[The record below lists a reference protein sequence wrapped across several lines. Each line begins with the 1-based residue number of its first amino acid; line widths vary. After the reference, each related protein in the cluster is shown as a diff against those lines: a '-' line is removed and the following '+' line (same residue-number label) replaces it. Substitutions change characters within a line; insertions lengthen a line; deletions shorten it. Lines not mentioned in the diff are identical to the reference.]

1 MYLVLCTLPKKAA
14 AARKHTKCQAQAP
27 STKMYDVIIIGAGPA
42 GLSTAFWCDEL
53 GLDTLVL
60 EQTVQIGGQL
70 HRVYN
75 PIKNYLGLKAD
86 KGEALLERFAA
97 DVDAAEFDLWT
108 GASIKSI
115 DLKAKRLELQSGE
128 KLQSIALVIATGVRP
143 RELGVPGEK
152 EFEGKGMIESATRDR
167 ELCAGKDVCVV
178 GGGDAAVENALL
190 LAEVCPT
197 VTLVHRGKKLRA
209 RREFAEKLKSTHCVT
224 IFSESVLTRIIGEDE
239 VVAVE
244 IQRKEGL
251 KPFQLAVRGVLIRI
265 GVEPNTELFGDQLE
279 TDEKRFITINSQQ
292 ETSVPMVF
300 AVGDV
305 SNPIAPTI
313 SGATGA
319 GATAAKV
326 IAARLNARGVN

>member
-1 MYLVLCTLPKKAA
+1 M
-14 AARKHTKCQAQAP
+14 H
-27 STKMYDVIIIGAGPA
+27 DVIIIGAGPA

-53 GLDTLVL
+53 SLDTLVL
-60 EQTVQIGGQL
+60 EQAEQIGGQL

-75 PIKNYLGLKAD
+75 PIENYLGVKTRN
-86 KGEALLERFAA
+86 GEELLELFTR

-108 GASIKSI
+108 QTAITAV
-115 DLKAKRLELQSGE
+115 DLRAKRVSLASGE
-128 KLQSIALVIATGVRP
+128 SIQSIAIVIATGVRP

-152 EFEGKGMIESATRDR
+152 EFVGRGIIESGARDR
-167 ELCAGKDVCVV
+167 ELFGGKDVCIV

-209 RREFAEKLKSTHCVT
+209 RREFTERLQSNHCITVFT
-224 IFSESVLTRIIGEDE
+224 ESVLTRIIGDE
-239 VVAVE
+239 EVEAVE
-244 IQRKEGL
+244 IWRKQGL

-265 GVEPNTELFGDQLE
+265 GVAPNTELFREQLE
-279 TDEKRFITINSQQ
+279 TDEKGYIKVSSQQ

-305 SNPIAPTI
+305 SNPLAPTI
-313 SGATGA
+313 GSATGA

-326 IAARLNARGVN
+326 IAARFNDAKTR

>member
-1 MYLVLCTLPKKAA
+1 M
-14 AARKHTKCQAQAP
+14 H
-27 STKMYDVIIIGAGPA
+27 DVIIIGAGPA

-60 EQTVQIGGQL
+60 EQAEQIGGQL

-75 PIKNYLGLKAD
+75 SIENYLGLKARN
-86 KGEALLERFAA
+86 GEELLEHFAN

-108 GASIKSI
+108 GTNIASV
-115 DLKAKRLELQSGE
+115 DLKAKRISLASGE
-128 KLQSIALVIATGVRP
+128 HLQSIAIVIATGVRP
-143 RELGVPGEK
+143 RQLGVPGEK
-152 EFEGKGMIESATRDR
+152 EFAGKGMIESGARDR
-167 ELCAGKDVCVV
+167 QLFAGKDVCVV
-178 GGGDAAVENALL
+178 GGGDAAVENAVL

-197 VTLVHRGKKLRA
+197 VTVVHRGKKLRA
-209 RREFAEKLKSTHCVT
+209 RRELAERLQPNNRVT
-224 IFSESVLTRIIGEDE
+224 VFTESVLTRIIGDDE
-239 VVAVE
+239 VQAVE

-265 GVEPNTELFGDQLE
+265 GVEPNTELFREQLQI
-279 TDEKRFITINSQQ
+279 DPKGFIEVNSRQ
-292 ETSVPMVF
+292 ETNVPMVF
-300 AVGDV
+300 ACGDV

-326 IAARLNARGVN
+326 IAARLNAK

>member
-1 MYLVLCTLPKKAA
+1 M
-14 AARKHTKCQAQAP
+14 H
-27 STKMYDVIIIGAGPA
+27 DVIIIGAGPA

-60 EQTVQIGGQL
+60 EQAEQIGGQL

-75 PIKNYLGLKAD
+75 SIENYLGLKARN
-86 KGEALLERFAA
+86 GEELLEHFAN

-108 GASIKSI
+108 GTNIASV
-115 DLKAKRLELQSGE
+115 DLKAKRISLASGE
-128 KLQSIALVIATGVRP
+128 QLQSIAIVIATGVRP
-143 RELGVPGEK
+143 RQLGVPGEK
-152 EFEGKGMIESATRDR
+152 EFAGKGMIESGARDR
-167 ELCAGKDVCVV
+167 QLFAGKDVCVV
-178 GGGDAAVENALL
+178 GGGDAAVENAVL

-197 VTLVHRGKKLRA
+197 VTVVHRGKKLRA
-209 RREFAEKLKSTHCVT
+209 RRELAERLQPNNRVT
-224 IFSESVLTRIIGEDE
+224 VFTESVLTRIIGDDE
-239 VVAVE
+239 VQAVE

-265 GVEPNTELFGDQLE
+265 GVEPNTELFREQLE
-279 TDEKRFITINSQQ
+279 TDPKGFIAVNSRQ
-292 ETSVPMVF
+292 ETNVPMVF
-300 AVGDV
+300 ACGDV

-326 IAARLNARGVN
+326 IAARLNAK

>member
-1 MYLVLCTLPKKAA
+1 M
-14 AARKHTKCQAQAP
+14 H
-27 STKMYDVIIIGAGPA
+27 DVIIIGAGPA

-60 EQTVQIGGQL
+60 EQAGEVGGQL

-75 PIKNYLGLKAD
+75 PINNYLGLKARN
-86 KGEALLERFAA
+86 GEDLLEHFTAEL
-97 DVDAAEFDLWT
+97 DDAEFDLWT
-108 GASIKSI
+108 QTSISSV
-115 DLKAKRLELQSGE
+115 DLKARRISLASGE
-128 KLQSIALVIATGVRP
+128 ELQSIAIVIATGVRP
-143 RELGVPGEK
+143 RELGVPGETD
-152 EFEGKGMIESATRDR
+152 FIGKGMIESGARDR
-167 ELCAGKDVCVV
+167 EQFAGHDVCVV

-209 RREFAEKLKSTHCVT
+209 RREFTEELQAKHCITVFT
-224 IFSESVLTRIIGEDE
+224 ESVLTRIIGSDRVE
-239 VVAVE
+239 AVE
-244 IQRKEGL
+244 IQRKQGL

-265 GVEPNTELFGDQLE
+265 GVEPNTELFREQLE
-279 TDEKRFITINSQQ
+279 TNECGYLVVNSQH
-292 ETSVPMVF
+292 ETNVPMIF

-305 SNPIAPTI
+305 SNPVAPTI

-326 IAARLNARGVN
+326 IANRLSTK

>member
-1 MYLVLCTLPKKAA
+1 M
-14 AARKHTKCQAQAP
+14 H
-27 STKMYDVIIIGAGPA
+27 DVIIIGAGPA

-60 EQTVQIGGQL
+60 EQAEEIGGQL

-75 PIKNYLGLKAD
+75 PIENYLGLKARNG
-86 KGEALLERFAA
+86 KELLEHFAA
-97 DVDAAEFDLWT
+97 EVDDAEFDLWT
-108 GASIKSI
+108 QTAIASV
-115 DLKAKRLELQSGE
+115 DLKAKRVSLASGE
-128 KLQSIALVIATGVRP
+128 ALQSIAIVIATGVRP

-152 EFEGKGMIESATRDR
+152 EFVGKGMIESAARDR
-167 ELCAGKDVCVV
+167 QLFAGRDVCVV

-209 RREFAEKLKSTHCVT
+209 RREFIEKLQAVHCITVFT
-224 IFSESVLTRIIGEDE
+224 ESVLTRIIGDDV

-244 IQRKEGL
+244 IQRKQGL
-251 KPFQLAVRGVLIRI
+251 KPFQLAVGGVLIRI
-265 GVEPNTELFGDQLE
+265 GVEPNTDLFKEQIK
-279 TDEKRFITINSQQ
+279 TDDKGFVVVNSLQ
-292 ETSVPMVF
+292 ETNVPMVF

-305 SNPIAPTI
+305 SNPLAPTI
-313 SGATGA
+313 SGATGS

-326 IAARLNARGVN
+326 IASRLNARNVL

>member
-1 MYLVLCTLPKKAA
+1 M
-14 AARKHTKCQAQAP
+14 H
-27 STKMYDVIIIGAGPA
+27 DVIIIGAGPA

-60 EQTVQIGGQL
+60 EQAEQIGGQL

-75 PIKNYLGLKAD
+75 PIGNYLGLKAQN
-86 KGEALLERFAA
+86 GAELLEVFAK

-108 GASIKSI
+108 GTAITSV
-115 DLKAKRLELQSGE
+115 DLKARRIALQSGE
-128 KLQSIALVIATGVRP
+128 NLQSIAIVIATGVRP
-143 RELGVPGEK
+143 RQLGVPGEK
-152 EFEGKGMIESATRDR
+152 EFAGKGMIESGARDR
-167 ELCAGKDVCVV
+167 ELFAGQDVCVV
-178 GGGDAAVENALL
+178 GGGDAAVENAVL

-209 RREFAEKLKSTHCVT
+209 RRELAERLQPNNRVT
-224 IFSESVLTRIIGEDE
+224 VFTESVLTRIIGDE
-239 VVAVE
+239 HVQAVE

-265 GVEPNTELFGDQLE
+265 GVEPNTELFREQLE
-279 TDEKRFITINSQQ
+279 MDEKNFIAVNNQQ

-300 AVGDV
+300 AIGDV

-326 IAARLNARGVN
+326 IAARLQNRAR